1 MIFSQDAVDYTTL
14 FSYKSLPKIH
24 GEPTYDDIKT
34 LKDKLR
40 ANAAKITSELGGGAH
55 GHLGL
60 ILTAVE
66 YASVSATPYLRPT
79 HPGPLTFP
87 GGVTNHVANLLREQH
102 KKRIAVFHEYIALE
116 NALKKQIQDS
126 IDPVYLEEL
135 IDTTTKK

>member
-14 FSYKSLPKIH
+14 FPYKSLPKIH

-40 ANAAKITSELGGGAH
+40 ANATKITSELGGGAH

-66 YASVSATPYLRPT
+66 YASVSATPY
-79 HPGPLTFP
+79 
-87 GGVTNHVANLLREQH
+87 
-102 KKRIAVFHEYIALE
+102 I
-116 NALKKQIQDS
+116 
-126 IDPVYLEEL
+126 
-135 IDTTTKK
+135 